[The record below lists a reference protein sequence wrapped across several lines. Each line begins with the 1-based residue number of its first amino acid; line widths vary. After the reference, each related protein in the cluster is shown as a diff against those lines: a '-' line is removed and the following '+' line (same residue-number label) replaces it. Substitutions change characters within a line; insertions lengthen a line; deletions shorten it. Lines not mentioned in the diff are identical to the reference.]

1 MACNVDFLTKK
12 LEEIKIS
19 DDIFLGNDLSYEET
33 FLNNV
38 IEKIK
43 QEIEDCEV
51 SYYLSKKSMTIC
63 FESLAM
69 TELIARKLLKLTD
82 WLMDEHFFFSEKQ
95 LKRTRLVHKLYA

>member
-1 MACNVDFLTKK
+1 MAWNVDFLTKK

-19 DDIFLGNDLSYEET
+19 DYIFLGNDLSYEET

-51 SYYLSKKSMTIC
+51 FLLS
-63 FESLAM
+63 
-69 TELIARKLLKLTD
+69 
-82 WLMDEHFFFSEKQ
+82 
-95 LKRTRLVHKLYA
+95 